1 MLFSSEEF
9 LFYFLPIFLV
19 IYYLVPARFRNAVL
33 VLGSLYFYY
42 TGEKRWFWV
51 ILFSIC
57 LNFVFTGI
65 MCKRGQKRR
74 KLWLGII
81 LCIDFGML
89 IAFKYFLG
97 PPLGVSFYTFQIAA
111 YAIDVYKKPATY
123 ESNLIDFATYVCMFP
138 QLIAG
143 PIVLYSDVSKKLKKR
158 RIGAEQLERGF
169 MLFTVGLGYKI
180 LLANTIG
187 NLWTEIQITG
197 IESISVPMAWLGAIA
212 FGFQLYFDFQGY
224 SLMAMGLGEM
234 LGFKLPRNFKDPY
247 TAVSVTDFWRRW
259 HITLSSW
266 FRNYVYIPLGGN
278 RKGVLRTMLNL
289 FIVWSLTGIWHGNSW
304 NFLMWGV
311 YYFVWLILEKFVLRT
326 FFEKHHGIGRV
337 YTWLVVFS
345 GWVIFALDEW
355 KHIPIYFEK
364 MYLNLIDAGA
374 WSMNFHVTA
383 SALYRYGF
391 LFVIAAICSTPLPE
405 RIYRK
410 CKDKLWLK
418 LVLLVLFWGS
428 FYRVITAVN
437 NPFLYFRF

>member
-1 MLFSSEEF
+1 MVFSSEEF
-9 LFYFLPIFLV
+9 LFQFLPIFLV
-19 IYYLVPARFRNAVL
+19 IYYLVPAKYRNIVL
-33 VLGSLYFYY
+33 LAGSLYFYY
-42 TGEKRWFWV
+42 TGEKQWFW
-51 ILFSIC
+51 ILLGSVC
-57 LNFVFTGI
+57 LNFVLTGI
-65 MCKRGQKRR
+65 MCQRRQKRR

-97 PPLGVSFYTFQIAA
+97 PPLGISFYTFQLVA
-111 YAIDVYKKPATY
+111 YAIDVYKKPASS
-123 ESNLIDFATYVCMFP
+123 ENNLIDFATYVCMFP

-143 PIVLYSDVSKKLKKR
+143 PIVLYSDVSQKLKKR
-158 RIGAEQLERGF
+158 GIGAEYLEHGF
-169 MLFTVGLGYKI
+169 MVFTIGLGYKI

-224 SLMAMGLGEM
+224 SLMAIGLGEM
-234 LGFKLPRNFKDPY
+234 LGFKLPRNFRAPY

-278 RKGVLRTMLNL
+278 KKGILRMVLNL
-289 FIVWSLTGIWHGNSW
+289 FVVWTFTGIWHGDSW
-304 NFLMWGV
+304 NFLIWGI
-311 YYFVWLILEKFVLRT
+311 YYFFWLILEKFILRI
-326 FFEKHHGIGRV
+326 FLDKHKGIGRI

-355 KHIPIYFEK
+355 KYIPVYLEK
-364 MYLNLIDAGA
+364 MYLNVVHAEM
-374 WSMNFHVTA
+374 WMQNWHVTL
-383 SALYRYGF
+383 SALQRYGI
-391 LFVIAAICSTPLPE
+391 LLAVAVVCSTSLPE
-405 RIYRK
+405 KIYK
-410 CKDKLWLK
+410 KFKDKVWFK
-418 LVLLVLFWGS
+418 ILLLAVFWGS
-428 FYRVITAVN
+428 LYRVITAVN